1 LRFKDAIASNHIKSW
16 VCDNHIVE
24 TWISPQA
31 KVRVFVQ
38 SKGLINLRSYRS
50 SEEADRKNSGHQ
62 ANNFKDWNCFS
73 ISLVVANHQ
82 WSFASPL
89 QPKINLGER
98 IMFWKLAVSALLIPA
113 YLGFGVV
120 EAQGAI
126 ASQNLQK
133 SQNQEISDT
142 TNILQQP
149 QYIANSYHRHNSN
162 CHHGGGHQ
170 NSYRPQYHKK
180 SYHRSYY
187 RPQYHQN
194 SYHGGG
200 HSSRYQ
206 HKSYYGGHGGGHN
219 TKRHGYNNS
228 YYGGGYNH

>member
-1 LRFKDAIASNHIKSW
+1 
-16 VCDNHIVE
+16 
-24 TWISPQA
+24 
-31 KVRVFVQ
+31 
-38 SKGLINLRSYRS
+38 
-50 SEEADRKNSGHQ
+50 
-62 ANNFKDWNCFS
+62 
-73 ISLVVANHQ
+73 
-82 WSFASPL
+82 
-89 QPKINLGER
+89 
-98 IMFWKLAVSALLIPA
+98 MFWKLAVSALLIPA

-126 ASQNLQK
+126 ASQNLHE

-142 TNILQQP
+142 TNTLQQP

-170 NSYRPQYHKK
+170 NSYRPQYHQS

-194 SYHGGG
+194 SHHGGGNGG
-200 HSSRYQ
+200 HSSGYH
-206 HKSYYGGHGGGHN
+206 HKSYYGGHHGGGHN